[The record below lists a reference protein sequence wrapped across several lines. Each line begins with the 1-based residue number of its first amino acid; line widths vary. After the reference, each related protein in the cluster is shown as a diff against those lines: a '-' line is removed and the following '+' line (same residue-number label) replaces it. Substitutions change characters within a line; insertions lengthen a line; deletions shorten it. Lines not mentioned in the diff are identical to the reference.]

1 MFQGKLVTAVLLA
14 GGSGSRFGGAKNKV
28 YVEANG
34 LPILE
39 YSRRVLDASP
49 LVDELV
55 FVVRAGEENEIQKFL
70 TRTRKPVQMVLG
82 GDTRQESVYH
92 ALKAAKGQIVLI
104 QDGARP
110 MLMERYIR
118 DCIEQMA
125 FYPGVTV
132 AVRSKDTIKLSNA
145 EGVVIGTTRRA
156 DTWIVQTPQCFQKEL
171 LLSAH
176 EKEQG
181 NLEITDDCMLLELAG
196 LPVKLVEGAYSNIK
210 VTTGE
215 DLALAE
221 RFLDLQGRE
230 GKESDHGEK

>member
-1 MFQGKLVTAVLLA
+1 MFQEKRVTAVLLA

-39 YSRRVLDASP
+39 YSRRALEASP

-55 FVVRAGEENEIQKFL
+55 IVVRKEDEKEIQKFL
-70 TRTRKPVQMVLG
+70 IRTKKPVQMVLG
-82 GDTRQESVYH
+82 GATRQESVYH
-92 ALKAAKGQIVLI
+92 ALKAAGGEIVLI

-110 MLMERYIR
+110 MLTERYIR

-125 FYPGVTV
+125 FYPGATI
-132 AVRSKDTIKLSNA
+132 AVRSKDTIKLSNT
-145 EGVVIGTTRRA
+145 EGIVVSTTRRA
-156 DTWIVQTPQCFQKEL
+156 DTWIVQTPQCFQKEV

-176 EKEQG
+176 EKERG

-196 LPVKLVEGAYSNIK
+196 LPVKLVEGEYSNIK

-221 RFLDLQGRE
+221 RFLELQAGE
-230 GKESDHGEK
+230 GEEQDHGKK